1 MLTYKECLEMCDLS
15 DNEIEAIAE
24 HEHLEPIVAMA
35 LGKYMLEHN
44 GSQQI
49 RQYILDDIEQ
59 ARAQGNSAKMALLT
73 QTLCHFMTTHP
84 ECCKGASR
92 VA

>member
-15 DNEIEAIAE
+15 DDEIEAIAE

-59 ARAQGNSAKMALLT
+59 ARVQGNSAKMALLT

-84 ECCKGASR
+84 DCCKGESR

>member
-1 MLTYKECLEMCDLS
+1 MLTYTECLEMCGLS
-15 DNEIEAIAE
+15 DEEIDAIAE

-35 LGKYMLEHN
+35 LGKYMVEHN
-44 GSQQI
+44 ASHQV
-49 RQYILDDIEQ
+49 RQYILDDIEM

-84 ECCKGASR
+84 DCCQDTSR